1 MAQILRKIGLED
13 IIFSAAIGLY
23 EEERIIK
30 NKFIANVWVEI
41 EVSKSEYSDDLENT
55 INYVSLY
62 DICKQAFSRERK
74 LIEPVAHEILSEIIK
89 DFNFVNAAFVKIEK
103 LNPPIR
109 AEIAKSFIELNY
121 RK

>member
-13 IIFSAAIGLY
+13 IVFSAAIGLY

-30 NKFIANVWVEI
+30 NKFITNVWVEI
-41 EVSKSEYSDDLENT
+41 EVSESEYNDELENT

-62 DICKQAFSRERK
+62 DICKQAFSKERK
-74 LIEPVAHEILSEIIK
+74 LIEPVAHEILSDILKE
-89 DFNFVNAAFVKIEK
+89 FSFVIAAFVKIEK
-103 LNPPIR
+103 LNPPIQ

-121 RK
+121 KK